1 MLASVGL
8 VGIQQAA
15 AQVLPGPLAVSLL
28 VTVVAALAGRW
39 AVGVL
44 AR

>member
-8 VGIQQAA
+8 VGIQQA
-15 AQVLPGPLAVSLL
+15 VPGPLTVSLL
-28 VTVVAALAGRW
+28 LTVVAALAGRW